1 MEYLMK
7 AFAEKSYETCQ
18 SLFQCAVE
26 LLKEM
31 ETYKDD
37 WRKEAI
43 PKLYG
48 HLCQFIKYNPQ
59 IRFRNDKVKPVT
71 ISTQLTHFLSKK
83 DSAAANDIKNA
94 FKIPDRRVVM
104 AQIKVF
110 IDEGKWEDLETFVE
124 RNQKK
129 YNLPVELIADMV
141 FAKREDTWA
150 MRLMARMPSKS
161 KD

>member
-1 MEYLMK
+1 MEYLRK
-7 AFAEKSYETCQ
+7 SFAEKNYETNQ

-26 LLKEM
+26 LLKEF
-31 ETYKDD
+31 EIPKDD
-37 WRKEAI
+37 WRRDTI

-48 HLCQFIKYNPQ
+48 HLCQFIKHNPQ

-71 ISTQLTHFLSKK
+71 ISQQLNVFLKKK
-83 DSAAANDIKNA
+83 DSAAVNDIKTF
-94 FKIPDRRVVM
+94 FKIPDRRVVI

-129 YNLPVELIADMV
+129 YNLPIELIADMV
-141 FAKREDTWA
+141 FAKR
-150 MRLMARMPSKS
+150 
-161 KD
+161 